1 MTRKIETKNHGICR
15 DFISQERNE
24 LRFGFGQGADALG
37 TQHLLDLAIA
47 LIDRHLLQIRFERA
61 IGGTH

>member
-1 MTRKIETKNHGICR
+1 MGLGKQKSRLEPRFLSI
-15 DFISQERNE
+15 QERNE
-24 LRFGFGQGADALG
+24 LCFGFGHGADALR

-47 LIDRHLLQIRFERA
+47 LINRHLLQVRFELA